1 MAVFSELK
9 VSSRLRALALISI
22 AVFAVVVW
30 EAIGSFEEVLFEER
44 QLKTQHVVE
53 SVHGVLAH
61 FHGLEVAGTLP
72 RDEAQRAAI
81 AVVKGLRYDASEYFW
96 INDMHPRMVMHPIR
110 PELDGQDL
118 RGMRDPNGTAL
129 FLAFVDVVRK
139 SGAGHVEY
147 LWPKPGATE
156 PQPKISYVKGFEP
169 WGWVIGSGV
178 YIDDL
183 GVIFWKHA
191 THMLV
196 LGTLG
201 MVVIFSMSWAIG
213 RSVLVQLGGEPAYLQ
228 RIAALIAERDLT
240 TRMAVAHG
248 DKRSITYAVDQMQSR
263 LAEVIRHIRENV
275 GHVTEAVRNAAHAGR
290 SIHEASMRQSEVAG
304 GTAAAIEE
312 MAVSIAHISE
322 NTAEA
327 RSNSQR
333 TAALAERGEVLAR
346 DASDGIA
353 QISATVAT
361 ASQQIQVLRDRSG
374 EIGKIADVIREISD
388 QTNLLAL
395 NAAIEAA
402 RAGEQGRGFAV
413 VADEV
418 RKLAERTGVAT
429 TQISRMIAAVRS
441 ETESAVQSIGLIVPK
456 VESGSRLSQQAA
468 EALREIRAGAG
479 DTLGRLGD
487 VVSAMMELSAASNSV
502 ANNMQEVAEM
512 AERSSAESRSSADSS
527 EQLKSNAEALEALTA
542 GFRVNQA

>member
-1 MAVFSELK
+1 ME
-9 VSSRLRALALISI
+9 
-22 AVFAVVVW
+22 
-30 EAIGSFEEVLFEER
+30 
-44 QLKTQHVVE
+44 
-53 SVHGVLAH
+53 
-61 FHGLEVAGTLP
+61 
-72 RDEAQRAAI
+72 
-81 AVVKGLRYDASEYFW
+81 
-96 INDMHPRMVMHPIR
+96 
-110 PELDGQDL
+110 
-118 RGMRDPNGTAL
+118 
-129 FLAFVDVVRK
+129 
-139 SGAGHVEY
+139 
-147 LWPKPGATE
+147 
-156 PQPKISYVKGFEP
+156 
-169 WGWVIGSGV
+169 
-178 YIDDL
+178 
-183 GVIFWKHA
+183 
-191 THMLV
+191 
-196 LGTLG
+196 
-201 MVVIFSMSWAIG
+201 
-213 RSVLVQLGGEPAYLQ
+213 
-228 RIAALIAERDLT
+228 
-240 TRMAVAHG
+240 VAHG
-248 DKRSITYAVDQMQSR
+248 DGRSITFAVDQMQTR
-263 LAEVIRHIRENV
+263 PADVIRHIRENV
-275 GHVTEAVRNAAHAGR
+275 GHVTEAVRKAAHAGR
-290 SIHEASMRQSEVAG
+290 SIHEASLRQSEVAG

-322 NTAEA
+322 NTDEA

-374 EIGKIADVIREISD
+374 EIGKIADVIREIAD

-429 TQISRMIAAVRS
+429 TQISRMIASVRS

-468 EALREIRAGAG
+468 EALREIRTGAG
-479 DTLGRLGD
+479 DTLERLGD
-487 VVSAMMELSAASNSV
+487 VVSAMKELSAASNNV

-542 GFRVNQA
+542 GFRVKQA